1 MKDNYDF
8 SESAPNPYLAEAL
21 QPASLT
27 RRIERLILGPSHQ
40 PLLLCCQPQ
49 FGKTD
54 LYREIVDKLPQRIVP
69 MLVVLPELK
78 VSTAAEFLLELSQSI
93 SQSAAQRNISTPNFL
108 MGDDPFTAFDEFLDD
123 LEISLGES
131 TAWLI
136 LDGFKALR
144 DAFDAGQLSES
155 MVLGML
161 RNVMQHRPKFQGTI
175 AGSLSLSEFERWSSY
190 LLNAQVFQ
198 LSLNP

>member
-1 MKDNYDF
+1 MRDKSSN
-8 SESAPNPYLAEAL
+8 SSSNPYLGRVR
-21 QPASLT
+21 QPTAPT
-27 RRIERLILGPSHQ
+27 NRIERLILGANCPH
-40 PLLLCCQPQ
+40 LLLSQVQ

-54 LYREIVDKLPQRIVP
+54 QYREILEKLPQRIIP
-69 MLVVLPELK
+69 MLVVLSELK

-93 SQSAAQRNISTPNFL
+93 SLSAVQRNISTPVFL
-108 MGDDPFTAFDEFLDD
+108 MGDDPFTEFDEYLDN

-136 LDGFKALR
+136 LDGFEALR

-161 RNVMQHRPKFQGTI
+161 RTVMQHRPKFQVMI
-175 AGSLSLSEFERWSSY
+175 AGSLSSSEFARWSSY
-190 LLNAQVFQ
+190 LINALGV
-198 LSLNP
+198 LHL

>member
-1 MKDNYDF
+1 MRDNL
-8 SESAPNPYLAEAL
+8 SKSSPNPYLGL
-21 QPASLT
+21 VRQPTAPT
-27 RRIERLILGPSHQ
+27 NRMERLILGANRQH
-40 PLLLCCQPQ
+40 LLLCCQPQ

-54 LYREIVDKLPQRIVP
+54 LYREILEKLPQRIVP

-78 VSTAAEFLLELSQSI
+78 ASTAVEFLLELSQSI
-93 SQSAAQRNISTPNFL
+93 SHSAAQRNISTPVFL
-108 MGDDPFTAFDEFLDD
+108 MGDDPFTAFDEFLDN

-136 LDGFKALR
+136 LDGFEALR
-144 DAFDAGQLSES
+144 DAFDAGLLSES

-161 RNVMQHRPKFQGTI
+161 RTLMQHRPKFQVMI
-175 AGSLSLSEFERWSSY
+175 AGSLSLSEFEPWSSY

-198 LSLNP
+198 LSPNP